1 LSALSRFVLIVCVL
15 AATAVLAGLGAWQV
29 QRLQWKEGLIAE
41 VTQRRQAAP
50 VPLREMEQR
59 YQQSGDVDYAPV
71 TLSGTFDHSQE
82 MYFYTTH
89 DGQAGWN
96 VFTPLVLTD
105 GRVAL
110 VNRGFVPDALKDPA
124 SRPEGEVAGVQ
135 TIVGLAR
142 NPVVEKPNS
151 LIPDNDPAKRMF
163 FWKSMPEMV
172 LAAGLE
178 PDALVP
184 FFIDAGPA
192 PNPGGWPLGGTTIIS
207 FPNNHLQYAITW
219 FGLAIACLGVGG
231 WLLFSNRGMPA

>member
-1 LSALSRFVLIVCVL
+1 MSALSRFVLLVCVL
-15 AATAVLAGLGAWQV
+15 AATTVLAGLGAWQV
-29 QRLQWKEGLIAE
+29 QRLQWKEDLIAE

-50 VPLREMEQR
+50 APLPEMEQR
-59 YQQSGDVDYAPV
+59 YQQTGDIDYAPV
-71 TLSGTFDHSQE
+71 TLAGTFDHSRE

-89 DGQAGWN
+89 EGQAGWS

-110 VNRGFVPDALKDPA
+110 VNRGFVPDALKDRA
-124 SRPEGEVAGVQ
+124 RRPEGDIAGPQ
-135 TIVGLAR
+135 TIEGLAR
-142 NPVVEKPNS
+142 NPVVEKPNT
-151 LIPDNDPAKRMF
+151 LIPDNDPAKRLF
-163 FWKSMPEMV
+163 FWKSLPEMA

-207 FPNNHLQYAITW
+207 FSNNHLQYAITW

-231 WLLFSNRGMPA
+231 WLLFSNRGLRA

>member
-1 LSALSRFVLIVCVL
+1 LSAVSRFILIVCVL
-15 AATAVLAGLGAWQV
+15 AGTAVLAGLGAWQV

-41 VTQRRQAAP
+41 VTQRRQSPP
-50 VPLREMEQR
+50 VPLEEMERR
-59 YQQSGDVDYAPV
+59 YQQTGDVDYSPV
-71 TLSGTFDHSQE
+71 TLTGTFDHSQE

-89 DGQAGWN
+89 EGQAGWS
-96 VFTPLVLTD
+96 VFTPLVLAD

-124 SRPEGEVAGVQ
+124 KRPQGEVEGVQ
-135 TIVGLAR
+135 TIEGLAR
-142 NPVVEKPNS
+142 DPLVEKPNS

-163 FWKSMPEMV
+163 FWKSMPEMAR
-172 LAAGLE
+172 AAGLE
-178 PDALVP
+178 PDTLVP

-192 PNPGGWPLGGTTIIS
+192 PNPGGWPKGGTTIIS

-231 WLLFSNRGMPA
+231 WLLFSNRNMRA